1 MIVGKTDGFTATIP
15 MLLPALCP
23 KALAEYGL
31 GDRGVALATCC
42 RLVRLYVKLIGTD
55 WFATRI
61 MSAPNASW
69 IPSWSAPWT
78 PLCIPPIIIAKLSV
92 IAIIPKHTLLRNS
105 LLLPLLD
112 ATYLTG
118 PDSRTIGRVRALPV
132 FPKIAEPRR
141 TRPIGTRI
149 TSR

>member
-15 MLLPALCP
+15 MLLLALCP
-23 KALAEYGL
+23 KALAEYVL
-31 GDRGVALATCC
+31 EDRGVALATCC
-42 RLVRLYVKLIGTD
+42 RLVRLSVKLIGTD

-78 PLCIPPIIIAKLSV
+78 PLCIPPIIIAKLRV
-92 IAIIPKHTLLRNS
+92 IAIIPKQTLLRNN
-105 LLLPLLD
+105 LLLPFLA
-112 ATYLTG
+112 ATY
-118 PDSRTIGRVRALPV
+118 RTAVERRNIGKVRAFPA

-141 TRPIGTRI
+141 TRPIG
-149 TSR
+149 